1 MQRVIRVDMQYL
13 FKIMCIVQC
22 YVGQLNRQVL
32 MGPPIIALTYQIQNS
47 WSKSQIGNHS
57 KGYILYVTGH
67 CFMTVQAVSIS
78 EVGLAFARS
87 PRAYLLRYFLN
98 AAFMHTGE
106 QKGTFFSSAIC
117 CKTEYFPG
125 LIRTLGNNYK

>member
-1 MQRVIRVDMQYL
+1 M
-13 FKIMCIVQC
+13 QC

-32 MGPPIIALTYQIQNS
+32 MGPPIIALTYQIQNY

-57 KGYILYVTGH
+57 KGYILYVTGQ

-87 PRAYLLRYFLN
+87 PRAYLLRYYNGDALGPRQNIQATARLN
-98 AAFMHTGE
+98 T
-106 QKGTFFSSAIC
+106 C
-117 CKTEYFPG
+117 DLYFVY
-125 LIRTLGNNYK
+125 LYLYYCV